1 MGKKKR
7 RSGAERNGAAE
18 TQIEKELGARGVR
31 RRKVKQ
37 FFFFGVRDHEEY

>member
-1 MGKKKR
+1 MGR
-7 RSGAERNGAAE
+7 VHGE
-18 TQIEKELGARGVR
+18 IEKELGARGVR